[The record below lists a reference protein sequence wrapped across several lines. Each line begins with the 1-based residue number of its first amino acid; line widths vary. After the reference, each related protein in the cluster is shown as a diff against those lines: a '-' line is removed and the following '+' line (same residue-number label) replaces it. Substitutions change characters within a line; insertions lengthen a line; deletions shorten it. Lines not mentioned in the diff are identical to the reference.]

1 MEKKSII
8 AIVILCLM
16 VAVVSGVVTYKYL
29 DNKNNSQEE
38 KKPNEP
44 EKEEPKP
51 EPTKYTDTDYN
62 INLIKTVNSSQNGN
76 YLISPYSIEI
86 ALQMLRDG
94 ANGESKNQIDKVIGN
109 RNIPVFNAKGR
120 ISVTNGAFIK
130 NDYKDFVKDS
140 YYKKL
145 AEYKAELLFDKF
157 ATPKVINDWVNKNTY
172 KMIPK
177 ILDEMSPDFV
187 LGIANA
193 VAIDVEWW
201 GTFKCERTRKEEFT
215 KSDGSKMNAEMMN
228 SDYADQYFEIDGAK
242 GVVLKYFSYDENGEK
257 LYENQEK
264 GTQLEFVG
272 ILPDGN
278 AKDFVSGLTKEKLD
292 SIDKNYKDISNK
304 DFHLG
309 LPRFKYE
316 FKLEDFM
323 EVLKTMGIED
333 VFSPLAA
340 DLTNIIARDDFTK
353 MDAENLYVST
363 AIHQT
368 YIDLNEKGT
377 RAAAI
382 TYFGIDKAGI
392 APMERE
398 RIELI
403 FNKPFVYMIRDS
415 KTKEILFFGVVETPN
430 EWKGSTCG
438 NE

>member
-94 ANGESKNQIDKVIGN
+94 ANGETKEQIDKVIGN

-130 NDYKDFVKDS
+130 DDYKDFVKDS

-172 KMIPK
+172 EMIPK
-177 ILDEMSPDFV
+177 ILDEISPDFV

-201 GTFKCERTRKEEFT
+201 SSFKCESTRKEEFT

-228 SDYADQYFEIDGAK
+228 SSYADQYFEIDGAK

-292 SIDKNYKDISNK
+292 SIDKNYKDISDK

-323 EVLKTMGIED
+323 DVLITMGIKD
-333 VFSPLAA
+333 VFSPLGA
-340 DLTNIIARDDFTK
+340 DLTNIIARDDFKK
-353 MDAENLYVST
+353 MNAENLYVST

-382 TYFGIDKAGI
+382 TYFGVDKAGM

>member
-8 AIVILCLM
+8 VIVILCLF
-16 VAVVSGVVTYKYL
+16 VAAVAGIATYKYL
-29 DNKNNSQEE
+29 DNKNDNNTEE
-38 KKPNEP
+38 KKPNESDKP
-44 EKEEPKP
+44 TP
-51 EPTKYTDTDYN
+51 EPTKFNDTDYN
-62 INLIKTVNSSQNGN
+62 INLIKTVNSTQNDN

-94 ANGESKNQIDKVIGN
+94 ANGNSKEQIDKVIGN
-109 RNIPVFNAKGR
+109 RTVPAFNAKGR

-130 NDYKDFVKDS
+130 EDYKDLVNES
-140 YYKKL
+140 YYRKL
-145 AEYKAELLFDKF
+145 AEYKAEILFDKF

-172 KMIPK
+172 EMIPK
-177 ILDEMSPDFV
+177 ILDEISPDFV

-215 KSDGSKMNAEMMN
+215 KSDGSKMNAEMMHT
-228 SDYADQYFEIDGAK
+228 DYADKYFEIDGAK

-257 LYENQEK
+257 LYENPEK

-272 ILPDGN
+272 ILPEGN
-278 AKDFVSGLTKEKLD
+278 AKDFVSSLTKEKLE
-292 SIDKNYKDISNK
+292 SIDKSYKDISNK
-304 DFHLG
+304 DFRLG

-323 EVLKTMGIED
+323 EVLETMGIKD
-333 VFSPLAA
+333 VFDPERA
-340 DLTNIIARDDFTK
+340 DLTNMISRDGISK
-353 MDAENLYVST
+353 MDAENIYVST

-377 RAAAI
+377 KAAAV
-382 TYFGIDKAGI
+382 TYFGVDKAGI

-398 RIELI
+398 KIEVI
-403 FNKPFVYMIRDS
+403 FNKPFIYMIRDS